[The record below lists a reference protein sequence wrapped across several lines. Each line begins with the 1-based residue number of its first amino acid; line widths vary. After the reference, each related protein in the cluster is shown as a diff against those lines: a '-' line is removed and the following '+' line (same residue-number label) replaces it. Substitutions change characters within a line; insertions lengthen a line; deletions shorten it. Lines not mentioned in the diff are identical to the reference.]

1 VSFEALET
9 GETVRWRLAAE
20 IIVGE
25 AGGVVDI
32 AVLVSA
38 SKTFFKWTQQHL

>member
-1 VSFEALET
+1 
-9 GETVRWRLAAE
+9 VRWRLAAE

-25 AGGVVDI
+25 AGGVVVVDI
-32 AVLVSA
+32 VVLVSP